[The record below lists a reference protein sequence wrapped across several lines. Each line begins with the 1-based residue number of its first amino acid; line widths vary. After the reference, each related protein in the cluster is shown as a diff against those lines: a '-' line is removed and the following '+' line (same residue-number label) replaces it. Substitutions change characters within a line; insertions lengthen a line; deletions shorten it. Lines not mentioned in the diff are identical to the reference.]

1 MDNNNCRKVNL
12 SVTVYGNDF
21 IGEIYTKRTIY
32 IKEVYN

>member
-12 SVTVYGNDF
+12 SVTVYGDNSIWKID
-21 IGEIYTKRTIY
+21 TKRTIC